1 MSQSKYNGCGI
12 GQTARKEH
20 TMTTIRIYQLKSD
33 SDPRL
38 FRSFADAV
46 KAGGFDRN
54 AYSKVYETEYRD
66 TPTLEEI
73 FQIFNETQPEGY
85 TGHSLSVSDLVEMQ
99 CEGQEP
105 ATYYCEP
112 IGWRMI

>member
-1 MSQSKYNGCGI
+1 
-12 GQTARKEH
+12 
-20 TMTTIRIYQLKSD
+20 MTTIRIYQLKSD

-38 FRSFADAV
+38 FRSYADAQRE
-46 KAGGFDRN
+46 GGFDRN
-54 AYSKVYETEYRD
+54 AYSKVYECECNE
-66 TPTLEEI
+66 TLTRENVFQILDVI
-73 FQIFNETQPEGY
+73 FQQFNETQPEGY

-99 CEGQEP
+99 CEGKEP